1 MLVFKELI
9 LLIIMIPKC
18 KSGDASNLDMPKRS
32 PKLLPLREKVKVLYL
47 IRKEKKNV
55 CRSMVETNFLSMKL

>member
-1 MLVFKELI
+1 MLVFKELILLI

-32 PKLLPLREKVKVLYL
+32 PKLLPLSEKVKVLYL
-47 IRKEKKNV
+47 IRKEKK
-55 CRSMVETNFLSMKL
+55 MYAALWWKLIFYS

>member
-47 IRKEKKNV
+47 IRKEKK
-55 CRSMVETNFLSMKL
+55 MYAALWWKLIFYS